1 VSIHRAS
8 AETLRI
14 GGLEIR
20 LADGLVLAAGAPMT
34 LSVREFELL
43 VALARRAGTI
53 LTREELFA
61 TVWGG
66 ELRPGDRS
74 VDVYVSKLRAKLE
87 RAMPDRRFIHT
98 HPGFG
103 YRFQAQPTREAAA
116 DVAGAESA
124 SAEASPNG
132 LSHDLHIGAT
142 GT

>member
-1 VSIHRAS
+1 VASQRAS
-8 AETLRI
+8 PETLNV
-14 GGLEIR
+14 GELEIR

-43 VALARRAGTI
+43 VALARRSGTI

-66 ELRPGDRS
+66 ELRAGDRS

-116 DVAGAESA
+116 ALTGTETARADSSV
-124 SAEASPNG
+124 NG
-132 LSHDLHIGAT
+132 LSHDLHTSAT